1 MTGSR
6 SPTSLDS
13 TLGHIHGVLMALDDI
28 LKAFSEELTAFA
40 ATGVVHHVEGTSIA
54 SRSEA
59 GVDAD
64 TGNAYLAEMLKQYRI
79 TQAGLGFD
87 DEALSLV
94 LESSAGTALASPLG
108 DSEYLWTVLVG
119 PAANVALTQAVM
131 RKYYDRVLEALPV

>member
-1 MTGSR
+1 
-6 SPTSLDS
+6 
-13 TLGHIHGVLMALDDI
+13 MALDDI